1 VALGLIA
8 ALVISAYGAQAAG
21 PVKRARPPKF
31 SKAVTDAFLPD
42 AREKLV
48 GSRPQWSVAGSTP
61 STVNES
67 QPSAPAEQATE
78 SDWSGLIAAEAIED
92 EIKLQARALGGAVE
106 NPLKFKAGEYQNAR
120 LHLSVLAAMFAI
132 DAEYGQR
139 VRWQRD
145 AAAIRDRVAR
155 AGFNCKVGTDASYQ
169 EAKARFDD
177 LETLVRGGTIDAQ
190 PPAADA
196 SWPRIAD
203 RSLLMKRLEQALE
216 EKLKPG
222 VADSSAFSASADE
235 MAHDV
240 QVIAALAAVI
250 ACEGYEF
257 ADDESYLELAT
268 AMRTHAVA
276 ARAALAEGN
285 YESARQAVGE
295 IGKSCASCHESYR
308 N

>member
-1 VALGLIA
+1 MTIGLLA
-8 ALVISAYGAQAAG
+8 AQVVLAHGVHAAG

-31 SKAVTDAFLPD
+31 TKAVTDAFLPD
-42 AREKLV
+42 VREKLV
-48 GSRPQWSVAGSTP
+48 GARPQWPLAGSMPTNL
-61 STVNES
+61 SES
-67 QPSAPAEQATE
+67 QPAAPVEEAAA
-78 SDWSGLIAAEAIED
+78 SDWSGLIAADAIED
-92 EIKLQARALGGAVE
+92 EIKLQVRSLGSAVE
-106 NPLKFKAGEYQNAR
+106 NPLKFKGGEYQDAR

-145 AAAIRDRVAR
+145 AASIRDRVAR

-169 EAKARFDD
+169 EARARFDD
-177 LETLVRGGTIDAQ
+177 LETLVRGGTIAAQ

-203 RSLLMKRLEQALE
+203 RSLLMKRLEQSLE
-216 EKLKPG
+216 GGLKPG
-222 VADSSAFSASADE
+222 VANSSGSAAGADE
-235 MAHDV
+235 MLHES

-250 ACEGYEF
+250 AREGYEF
-257 ADDESYLELAT
+257 ADDESYLELA
-268 AMRTHAVA
+268 AGMRDHALA